1 MEEKG
6 VTQLVLNERDILNKV
21 NNDFIVRG
29 VYTFQTN
36 QYLYIVMEY
45 MKGGDFCNLL
55 ESIHALTE
63 DAARFY
69 LAQMILAVDY
79 LHENGIIHR
88 DLKPDNILID
98 GEGFIKLT
106 DFGLSE
112 LNLNTIK
119 QQYDQSKNK
128 LTMNNLIASDS
139 DSDCDGPPINLR
151 NATLFK
157 PISEFK
163 KQEAKEGKLKLNQ
176 DLGGITNP
184 KLGMSSTE
192 KKKVLGTP
200 DYIAPEVILG
210 KDITKAVDW
219 WAIGIIAYEF
229 MTGGLP
235 FNDES
240 PEKIFDNIVKKRIK
254 WPSTIDENLSKPA
267 VKFIKDLMEYDPAK
281 RSGSNGIK
289 EIKEHEFFKSID
301 WNDIKS
307 MKPPFVPQVQ
317 NDIDTTFFADNKK
330 FNLKELQEIQSD
342 MDSFEQNF
350 NHFDSTVFNTLAE
363 INQKEAQKAILKA
376 TTFSKTHSEMKQM
389 QKPTL

>member
-119 QQYDQSKNK
+119 KQYDQSKNK
-128 LTMNNLIASDS
+128 LMVNNLIASDS
-139 DSDCDGPPINLR
+139 DSDCDEHPINLR
-151 NATLFK
+151 NTTLFK